1 MEFIIIALTLGFL
14 GSFHCAGM
22 CGPIAIALPLGENN
36 WLQKFYK
43 TLLYNLGRTITY
55 GILGAIF
62 GLLGQGLVM
71 VGFQKWVSIIMG
83 AIMVLSVVFPSLFKN
98 RFHTDSKIFSFV
110 GKIQLNLRRWFQNS
124 SSLSLF
130 MIGFFNGLLP
140 CGLVYV
146 ALAGAIASVGAVN
159 GAVFMMVFGI
169 ATAPMLMIISLLGSA
184 ANKKLRLKITKAIPV
199 AVVFIGLL
207 FILRGLSLGIPFL
220 SPPEE
225 KLIIKNET
233 EMMQDNSTIQ
243 EEVEHSCCRPKK

>member
-71 VGFQKWVSIIMG
+71 VG
-83 AIMVLSVVFPSLFKN
+83 FPSLFKN

-199 AVVFIGLL
+199 AVIFIGLL
-207 FILRGLSLGIPFL
+207 FILRGLSLGIPYL